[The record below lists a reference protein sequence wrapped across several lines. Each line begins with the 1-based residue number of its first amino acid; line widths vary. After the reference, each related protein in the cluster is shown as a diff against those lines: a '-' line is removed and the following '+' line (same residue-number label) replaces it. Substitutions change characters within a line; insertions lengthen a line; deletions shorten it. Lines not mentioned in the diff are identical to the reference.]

1 MTQPMTDGLQYSRMM
16 AEHFGVSILES
27 DARLLHERITMLIS
41 EAYTRG
47 AKTEREACAAMVD
60 RYIMETEDMEA
71 RGCLAS
77 VAHDIRAR
85 GQA

>member
-1 MTQPMTDGLQYSRMM
+1 MTQPMTDGPRYSRMM

-47 AKTEREACAAMVD
+47 VRTEREGCARLCDESVEYAGS
-60 RYIMETEDMEA
+60 ELA
-71 RGCLAS
+71 RQ
-77 VAHDIRAR
+77 IRAR

>member
-1 MTQPMTDGLQYSRMM
+1 MTQPMTDGRQYSRMM
-16 AEHFGVSILES
+16 AEHFGISILES

-47 AKTEREACAAMVD
+47 VKTEKEACARLCDESVEYAGS
-60 RYIMETEDMEA
+60 ELA
-71 RGCLAS
+71 RQ
-77 VAHDIRAR
+77 IRAR

>member
-1 MTQPMTDGLQYSRMM
+1 MTQPMTDGRMYSRIM

-47 AKTEREACAAMVD
+47 VRTEREECAKLCDDSVEYAGG
-60 RYIMETEDMEA
+60 E
-71 RGCLAS
+71 LAGQ
-77 VAHDIRAR
+77 IRAR
-85 GQA
+85 GNK

>member
-47 AKTEREACAAMVD
+47 VRTEREGCARLCDESVEYAGS
-60 RYIMETEDMEA
+60 ELA
-71 RGCLAS
+71 RQ
-77 VAHDIRAR
+77 IRAR